1 MCGIAGFC
9 ISDADYG
16 KIDTAAMV
24 ARLAELMEYRGK
36 DATGVLTV
44 NRRGRIELRKAKMK
58 ATDFIKARSGIG
70 TAAQVALIH
79 TRAST
84 QGSPENPLNNHP
96 IRVGDVFGIH
106 NGMIHNDHTLYE
118 KHGWDRAGQVDSEAI
133 FAAIHHLPIPGDAL
147 GQIDGSYAIAWVDAA
162 VNPHTLWLARGWQ
175 SPLYYAMTGT
185 GSLVFASTK
194 FAVEEAMER
203 GGITVSK
210 EKNFVVEAKEGWMG
224 CIDPSGHL
232 EHLPAFDYLGIEA
245 PGGRPVRSTRHA
257 AWDGDWDGY
266 EDWQRAS
273 GQRNAYV
280 NHPSTTQWPPGTL
293 YSEVPAAAP
302 TKHVK
307 LGDTHNTYKTGVG
320 WVREEYMIGGWRVVS
335 IDGKP
340 VTKGEANVVLALAA
354 VHNDTTLRDDVE
366 DDEGFFDYS
375 LVGEYDGY
383 AGPQL
388 PYVTSV
394 GATDKAAPG
403 LDDKVAMNVRVSWEQ
418 NASHINLTGTV
429 VALLEDGSYVV
440 DWDPT
445 ELAPGLTHIR
455 IESFTPA
462 GA

>member
-44 NRRGRIELRKAKMK
+44 NKRGRIELRKAKIK
-58 ATDFIKARSGIG
+58 ATDFIKGRAGIG

-84 QGSPENPLNNHP
+84 QGSPDNPLNNHP

-106 NGMIHNDHTLYE
+106 NGMIHNDDHIYQ

-147 GQIDGSYAIAWVDAA
+147 GQVDGSYAIAWVDAA
-162 VNPHTLWLARGWQ
+162 VNPRTLWLARGWQ

-203 GGITVSK
+203 GGINVSK

-232 EHLPAFDYLGIEA
+232 EHLPAFDYLGVEA
-245 PGGRPVRSTRHA
+245 PGGRPVRSTRHVA
-257 AWDGDWDGY
+257 WDGY

-273 GQRNAYV
+273 GRGTAV
-280 NHPSTTQWPPGTL
+280 NHVSTTQWPPGTL

-302 TKHVK
+302 TTWVK
-307 LGDTHNTYKTGVG
+307 LGDTHNAFKAGVG

-335 IDGKP
+335 IDGKA

-354 VHNDTTLRDDVE
+354 VHNDASLRDDVE
-366 DDEGFFDYS
+366 DDDRFFNDGFDEDD
-375 LVGEYDGY
+375 GHGDDGY
-383 AGPQL
+383 LGPRL

-394 GATDKAAPG
+394 GATDNAAPG
-403 LDDKVAMNVRVSWEQ
+403 LDDRVAMNVRVSWETK
-418 NASHINLTGTV
+418 ASHINLTGTV

-445 ELAPGLTHIR
+445 ELSPNLTHIR